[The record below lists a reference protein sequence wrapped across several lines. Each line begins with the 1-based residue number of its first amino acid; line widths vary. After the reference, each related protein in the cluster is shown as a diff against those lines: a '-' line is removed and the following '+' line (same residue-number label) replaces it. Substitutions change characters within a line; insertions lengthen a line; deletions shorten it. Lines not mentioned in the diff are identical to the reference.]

1 VKIRR
6 ALGWVTG
13 NWLFSGAFAIGL
25 ILRLITMLGFPPA
38 IWFGGD
44 SVSYVNSSLHLWP
57 GVSRESGY
65 GVMLKFLEPFRSF
78 VVVVAVQHLMG
89 LAISVMIYALLRH
102 RYRLPAWG
110 ATLAALPVLLDVYV
124 IQLEQEILADSA
136 FTFLCVAA
144 ITLVLWWPDA
154 VPARG
159 DDPPSP
165 AAARPGWSL
174 PWAAALFAIASTFW
188 PVGLPLVIVLL
199 IYMVVRRFGWR
210 RVAATAIGGAIPL
223 ALYVGWFDVR
233 YHQAAFNDS
242 DGIFLWSRT
251 MTFADCAVIKP
262 PADLRPL
269 CPSGPPSSRQAAPLY
284 IWEANTPLLNVG
296 TGGTNRFSPSR
307 NGLAEQFAIKAIESQ
322 PVSFANVVFRGWLL
336 TFTWNRPNVPS
347 ASMAARYQFSNA
359 TQTQNSLAGTSKSVV
374 NAGIAALHVVQK
386 DYTGGHTADT
396 REVQPFADFMIDYQR
411 VFYVRGTM
419 LGVLMLIGLGGIV
432 AAWRR
437 DGFTRLRGW
446 GGPALFPFAAAL
458 TMEVIPPLTA
468 NFSLRYVV
476 PTIPVTC
483 LAAALTFARTRP
495 DSAAAAAAGSLAAG
509 LDAQAERPAPET
521 TGAEAEISGDE
532 ASGTRHRERGRWPL
546 EPRVTRSG
554 PCPATKALTRQATA
568 QRDGLSALRYQFRRL
583 GAPNCY

>member
-1 VKIRR
+1 VDRARVGGTRPEQSGSHGKITAVKIRR

-13 NWLFSGAFAIGL
+13 NWLFSGVFAIGL
-25 ILRLITMLGFPPA
+25 VLRLITMLGFPPA

-78 VVVVAVQHLMG
+78 VIVTAVQHLMG
-89 LAISVMIYALLRH
+89 LAVSVMIYALLRH
-102 RYRLPAWG
+102 RYRLPTWG

-124 IQLEQEILADSA
+124 IQLEQEILPDSA

-144 ITLVLWWPDA
+144 VTLVLWWPDHQ
-154 VPARG
+154 
-159 DDPPSP
+159 
-165 AAARPGWSL
+165 RPGWSL

-199 IYMVVRRFGWR
+199 IYMIVRRFGWR
-210 RVAATAIGGAIPL
+210 RVAATAVGGAIPL

-251 MTFADCAVIKP
+251 MTFADCSIIKP

-269 CPSGPPSSRQAAPLY
+269 CPTGLPSSRPAAPFY

-307 NGLAEQFAIKAIESQ
+307 NALAQKFAVKAIEAQ
-322 PVSFANVVFRGWLL
+322 PLSFADVVFRGWLL
-336 TFTWNRPNVPS
+336 TFSWNRPDVPS

-359 TQTQNSLAGTSKSVV
+359 TQTQNSLAGTSKSVID
-374 NAGIAALHVVQK
+374 AGISALHVVQEK
-386 DYTGGHTADT
+386 YTDGHTADT

-411 VFYVRGTM
+411 VIYIRGTM
-419 LGVLMLIGLGGIV
+419 LGVLMLIGLGGIAV
-432 AAWRR
+432 AWRR

-446 GGPALFPFAAAL
+446 GGPALFPFVAAL

-468 NFSLRYVV
+468 DFSLRYVV

-483 LAAALTFARTRP
+483 LAAALAFTRTLPESPATADPARSQETGLE
-495 DSAAAAAAGSLAAG
+495 SAAPRPGPEPAGADAPASASASDTAAS
-509 LDAQAERPAPET
+509 E
-521 TGAEAEISGDE
+521 AEAEAE
-532 ASGTRHRERGRWPL
+532 AEAG
-546 EPRVTRSG
+546 
-554 PCPATKALTRQATA
+554 ALAP
-568 QRDGLSALRYQFRRL
+568 
-583 GAPNCY
+583 GAPGNPIGTLRDQESADQAGNSPS

>member
-1 VKIRR
+1 MKIRR

-25 ILRLITMLGFPPA
+25 VLRLITMLGFPPA

-89 LAISVMIYALLRH
+89 LAVSVMIYALLRH

-144 ITLVLWWPDA
+144 VTLVLWWPD
-154 VPARG
+154 
-159 DDPPSP
+159 DQ
-165 AAARPGWSL
+165 RPKWSL

-199 IYMVVRRFGWR
+199 IYMIVRRFGWR
-210 RVAATAIGGAIPL
+210 RVAATAVGGAIPL
-223 ALYVGWFDVR
+223 ALYLGWFDVR

-251 MTFADCAVIKP
+251 MTFAECSVIKP

-269 CPSGPPSSRQAAPLY
+269 CPTGPPSSRPSAPYY
-284 IWEANTPLLNVG
+284 IWEANTPLLKVG

-307 NGLAEQFAIKAIESQ
+307 NALAEKFAVEAIEAQ
-322 PVSFANVVFRGWLL
+322 PVSFADVVFRGWLL
-336 TFTWNRPNVPS
+336 TFSWNRPNVPS
-347 ASMAARYQFSNA
+347 ASMAARYQFSDA
-359 TQTQNSLAGTSKSVV
+359 TQTQNSLAGTSKSVID
-374 NAGIAALHVVQK
+374 AGIAALHLAQK
-386 DYTGGHTADT
+386 EYTGGHTADT

-419 LGVLMLIGLGGIV
+419 LGLLMLIGLGGIV

-446 GGPALFPFAAAL
+446 GGPALFPFVAAL
-458 TMEVIPPLTA
+458 TMEVVPPLTA

-483 LAAALTFARTRP
+483 LAAALAFARTLP
-495 DSAAAAAAGSLAAG
+495 KSAAADAAGSLETG
-509 LDAQAERPAPET
+509 LDAAAQQPAPET
-521 TGAEAEISGDE
+521 AGAGAEAPPVDAPGAGALAPG
-532 ASGTRHRERGRWPL
+532 ASGNPVGTLSRHES
-546 EPRVTRSG
+546 TD
-554 PCPATKALTRQATA
+554 QA
-568 QRDGLSALRYQFRRL
+568 GHS
-583 GAPNCY
+583 PS

>member
-1 VKIRR
+1 MHGKICAVKIRR

-78 VVVVAVQHLMG
+78 VVVTAVQHLMG

-110 ATLAALPVLLDVYV
+110 ATLAALPALLDVYV
-124 IQLEQEILADSA
+124 IQLEQEILPDCA

-144 ITLVLWWPDA
+144 ITLVLWWPD
-154 VPARG
+154 PAS
-159 DDPPSP
+159 PPASTDQ
-165 AAARPGWSL
+165 RPGWSL
-174 PWAAALFAIASTFW
+174 PCAAALFAIASTFW

-210 RVAATAIGGAIPL
+210 RVAATAVGGAIPL
-223 ALYVGWFDVR
+223 ALYLGWFDVR

-251 MTFADCAVIKP
+251 MSFAECSVIKP

-269 CPSGPPSSRQAAPLY
+269 CPAGPPSSRPAAPFY
-284 IWEANTPLLNVG
+284 IWEANSPLLKVG
-296 TGGTNRFSPSR
+296 TGGSNRFTASR
-307 NGLAEQFAIKAIESQ
+307 NALAEKFAVKAIEAQ
-322 PVSFANVVFRGWLL
+322 PLSYADVVFRGWLL
-336 TFTWNRPNVPS
+336 TFSWNRPNVPS
-347 ASMAARYQFSNA
+347 AAMAARYQFSNA
-359 TQTQNSLAGTSKSVV
+359 TQTQNSLAGTSPSVID
-374 NAGIAALHVVQK
+374 AGIAALHQVQRK
-386 DYTGGHTADT
+386 YTGGHTADT
-396 REVQPFADFMIDYQR
+396 RKVQPFAGFMIGYQR
-411 VFYVRGTM
+411 VFYLRGTM

-446 GGPALFPFAAAL
+446 GGPALFPFVAAL
-458 TMEVIPPLTA
+458 TMQVVPPLTA
-468 NFSLRYVV
+468 DFSLRYVV
-476 PTIPVTC
+476 PTIPVVC
-483 LAAALTFARTRP
+483 LTAALAFARALPKAT
-495 DSAAAAAAGSLAAG
+495 AGGAGSAETG
-509 LDAQAERPAPET
+509 LDAAARPAAPDAAEVQES
-521 TGAEAEISGDE
+521 GAGALAPE
-532 ASGTRHRERGRWPL
+532 ASASTVG
-546 EPRVTRSG
+546 
-554 PCPATKALTRQATA
+554 
-568 QRDGLSALRYQFRRL
+568 ALRPQESTDQA
-583 GAPNCY
+583 GKSPS